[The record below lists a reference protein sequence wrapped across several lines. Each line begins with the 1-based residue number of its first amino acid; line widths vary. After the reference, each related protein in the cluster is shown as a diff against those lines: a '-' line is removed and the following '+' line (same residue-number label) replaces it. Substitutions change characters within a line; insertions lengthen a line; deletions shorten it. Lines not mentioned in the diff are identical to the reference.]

1 MGSGGGGGSAGG
13 NSPIFNPRP
22 PTTYYIAANAG
33 EQAQTYFLD
42 RQASTHRRLNR
53 MGDNRNSSSNNNNN
67 NRNNN
72 NSYNNESGNNSIGSP
87 RGATPRIV
95 NRNTPIIDIQR
106 TLSGDLSAL
115 ARKPLLYKST
125 GDSGGHYGSINNS
138 DRPEDLYTIRFQVVV
153 WNIGKL
159 DIVSASVPMTFRV
172 TLFWNDVDTD
182 AIRDDLTEDG
192 SMVSSSR
199 SINVWR
205 MHGRQKAVQQE
216 IASESVQQQMLEVPP
231 LAIMNCSTFATIGT
245 PEVDMLRESS
255 RLMRWSCMYRATM
268 IQENLRV
275 DQFPHDD
282 HDIYIQLAILSHRG
296 KGKQW
301 DRRLWKLGLATPDDA
316 QDSTRVSYGVLVDQA
331 RLPGFS
337 YNKERGLD
345 FNFVQ
350 MDHGAFDNHVE
361 ESSEEYLRVSL
372 HVLRESGYYDNN
384 IVPLLAL
391 MNVVA
396 VSVLTFKD
404 TEFFYRGLITLNIA
418 FVEMSIRMTA
428 DSHLPSVGYE
438 IRLQS
443 VLNQFFF
450 VLMGLVL
457 EAMIVN
463 VLRTDFDVSA
473 DITRMVDVAT
483 GALAII
489 HNFYTVSSY
498 YESARRARR
507 RLNGKEKSANAN
519 RKRARKADKFGGP

>member
-1 MGSGGGGGSAGG
+1 
-13 NSPIFNPRP
+13 
-22 PTTYYIAANAG
+22 
-33 EQAQTYFLD
+33 
-42 RQASTHRRLNR
+42 
-53 MGDNRNSSSNNNNN
+53 
-67 NRNNN
+67 
-72 NSYNNESGNNSIGSP
+72 
-87 RGATPRIV
+87 
-95 NRNTPIIDIQR
+95 
-106 TLSGDLSAL
+106 L
-115 ARKPLLYKST
+115 ARKPLLYKS
-125 GDSGGHYGSINNS
+125 SGGDNSGYYGSTNS

-159 DIVSASVPMTFRV
+159 DVVSASVPMTFRV
-172 TLFWNDVDTD
+172 TLFWNDVDAD
-182 AIRDDLTEDG
+182 VMMRDDLTEDG
-192 SMVSSSR
+192 SFVSSGK

-216 IASESVQQQMLEVPP
+216 ITSESSMPQKMLEVPP
-231 LAIMNCSTFATIGT
+231 LAIMNCSTFEAIGS

-268 IQENLRV
+268 IQEDLRV

-282 HDIYIQLAILSHRG
+282 HDIYIQLAILSNRG
-296 KGKQW
+296 RGKQW

-316 QDSTRVSYGVLVDQA
+316 QDSTRVSHGVLVDQA

-345 FNFVQ
+345 FQFVK
-350 MDHGAFDNHVE
+350 MEHGAFDQHLD
-361 ESSEEYLRVSL
+361 ESAEEYLKVSL
-372 HVLRESGYYDNN
+372 NVLRESGYYDNN

-391 MNVVA
+391 MNIVA

-450 VLMGLVL
+450 VLMVLVL
-457 EAMIVN
+457 EAMVVN
-463 VLRTDFDVSA
+463 GLRVDFDVSA
-473 DITRMVDVAT
+473 AITRKIDVAT
-483 GALAII
+483 GALAIF
-489 HNFYTVSSY
+489 HNFYTVASY
-498 YESARRARR
+498 YASARRARR
-507 RLNGKEKSANAN
+507 RLNGKGKSKNAG
-519 RKRARKADKFGGP
+519 RKYRSSRKAAEGY